1 MDQLDIL
8 NDQLQQDQP
17 DDPAFCPVEWDYNEF
32 GTSDKPVHTVK
43 VTVTKKE
50 FNKQKAPEDFE
61 INFPAGAEVYDRR
74 DTKCYRVQ
82 ADGSLRE
89 LDVNTGAEIPMS
101 DGAAWYRNRW
111 LFGGAAIVVVAGFL
125 VIYLQRKKRTK

>member
-1 MDQLDIL
+1 MDIR
-8 NDQLQQDQP
+8 NDRLLQGQP

-50 FNKQKAPEDFE
+50 FNKQKPPEDFE
-61 INFPAGAEVYDRR
+61 ITFPPGTEVYDRR
-74 DTKCYRVQ
+74 DAKCYRVQ

-89 LDVNTGAEIPMS
+89 LDVNTGSELPLFWGS
-101 DGAAWYRNRW
+101 GGDAWYLNQW
-111 LFGGAAIVVVAGFL
+111 LFGTAAVVVVAGFL
-125 VIYLQRKKRTK
+125 VIYLQRKKRPK